1 MKNKGQTAMEYL
13 MTYGWAIL
21 IIIVVVAALYAMGVF
36 STKGGVACSPCFS
49 YFAYRDYSKTATGIC
64 TAPGCL
70 YIRNGARVIRAATL
84 TCSVGTCDSCA
95 ASNCNA
101 GQDIDITGLTT
112 TGDVPITIT
121 YTDDAT
127 GVEHTDSATIRNS
140 AA

>member
-49 YFAYRDYSKTATGIC
+49 YFAFRDYDKNTAGN
-64 TAPGCL
+64 GKL
-70 YIRNGARVIRAATL
+70 YIRNGARTIRA
-84 TCSVGTCDSCA
+84 GTFICGAYACTTCA

-101 GQDIDITGLTT
+101 GQNIDITGLATS
-112 TGDVPITIT
+112 GDVSITISF
-121 YTDDAT
+121 TDDAT
-127 GVEHTDSATIRNS
+127 GVVHQDSATIRNS